1 MIKDNVTPA
10 AIVEV
15 AKSGVLQ
22 GVDEDLVAQLTPAHV
37 AVTCSPLHYG
47 KGPNNP
53 LDEVRFYSKQKPNGA
68 LSFFFHFFLL
78 R

>member
-1 MIKDNVTPA
+1 MIKENVTPA

-22 GVDEDLVAQLTPAHV
+22 GVDEDLVVQLTPAHV
-37 AVTCSPLHYG
+37 AVTCSSLHYG

-53 LDEVRFYSKQKPNGA
+53 LDEVTFYSKQKPNGA
-68 LSFFFHFFLL
+68 LSFFLYFFL